1 MVSACAP
8 MRDMCLGDFGVV
20 LERQNAVP
28 RDILKC
34 RSRRG
39 RPQPRTA
46 SPREAQGDE
55 QQPRLPGGA
64 AIRLSYFLLRLS
76 GKTRASDKNRPGQP
90 LIGGCLAR
98 DFLTELYQ
106 FGAVES
112 PN

>member
-1 MVSACAP
+1 

-20 LERQNAVP
+20 LARQNAVP

-55 QQPRLPGGA
+55 QQPRFPGGA

-106 FGAVES
+106 FGAVER